1 MFSTAFLNLSLT
13 AIWYVCFYYLFQP
26 MKMCI
31 KSELYYNFVFTF
43 HFLFLNN
50 LCLLFPFFQLFLF
63 MWTFTCWTDGVESIN
78 YLSEEMLISLCIPL
92 FLGML
97 PLLGSSTSDPE
108 EELEELRMKL
118 QIMKGEWKNAV
129 KLTLMV
135 KLNRECF

>member
-26 MKMCI
+26 TKMCI

-135 KLNRECF
+135 KLNQECF